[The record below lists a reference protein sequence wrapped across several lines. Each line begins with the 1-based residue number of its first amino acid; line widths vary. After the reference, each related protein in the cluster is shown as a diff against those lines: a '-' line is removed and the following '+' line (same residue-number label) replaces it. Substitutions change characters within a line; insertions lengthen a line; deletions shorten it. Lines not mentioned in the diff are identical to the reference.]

1 MNLSCWGKISSV
13 MRLPD
18 VTGRRKQK
26 WPQYLS
32 RNQLNSVMNT
42 FMAVP
47 DERSVS
53 PITMSASLVDTPSQ
67 PDSHPLPLPP
77 GQSPVQSSAQ
87 KAVQSSVQPP
97 VRSSAQTA
105 VQSAVQSPGLSPLHS
120 SRPLLD
126 PYEPLFAVEDDEDAK
141 ALEEIEGVIQLILD
155 LTPRKGSRPE
165 GQRKRQKSEGV
176 EVEQRQVNMSDLPLT
191 CLAVRSC

>member
-1 MNLSCWGKISSV
+1 MH
-13 MRLPD
+13 LPD
-18 VTGRRKQK
+18 VTGKRKQK
-26 WPQYLS
+26 RSQYLS
-32 RNQLNSVMNT
+32 RNQLNSVMNS

-47 DERSVS
+47 VERSVS
-53 PITMSASLVDTPSQ
+53 PITVSTSPVDKPSH
-67 PDSHPLPLPP
+67 PDSHPLPLQPP
-77 GQSPVQSSAQ
+77 QSPVQSSVQ
-87 KAVQSSVQPP
+87 K
-97 VRSSAQTA
+97 A

-155 LTPRKGSRPE
+155 LTPRKESRPE

-176 EVEQRQVNMSDLPLT
+176 EVEHRQVNMCDLPVT

>member
-1 MNLSCWGKISSV
+1 MH
-13 MRLPD
+13 LPD
-18 VTGRRKQK
+18 VTGKRKQK
-26 WPQYLS
+26 RSQYLS

-47 DERSVS
+47 EERPVS
-53 PITMSASLVDTPSQ
+53 PITMSTSPVGKASQ
-67 PDSHPLPLPP
+67 PDSHPLPLQPA
-77 GQSPVQSSAQ
+77 QSPVQQ
-87 KAVQSSVQPP
+87 
-97 VRSSAQTA
+97 A
-105 VQSAVQSPGLSPLHS
+105 VQSAVQSPGLSPLHN

-155 LTPRKGSRPE
+155 LTPRKESRPA

-176 EVEQRQVNMSDLPLT
+176 EVEYRQGNCHSP
-191 CLAVRSC
+191 SCQKLLSYSADIGKMHMFEVAEV

>member
-1 MNLSCWGKISSV
+1 

-53 PITMSASLVDTPSQ
+53 PITICTSPVDKSSQ
-67 PDSHPLPLPP
+67 PDSHPLPLQQA
-77 GQSPVQSSAQ
+77 QSPVQSSVQ
-87 KAVQSSVQPP
+87 KGVQPAVQSP
-97 VRSSAQTA
+97 VCLSAQKA

-155 LTPRKGSRPE
+155 LTPRKESRPA

-176 EVEQRQVNMSDLPLT
+176 EVEHRQVNICELPVNY
-191 CLAVRSC
+191 LAFRSC

>member
-1 MNLSCWGKISSV
+1 MHLPGVAGK
-13 MRLPD
+13 
-18 VTGRRKQK
+18 RKQK
-26 WPQYLS
+26 QLQYLS
-32 RNQLNSVMNT
+32 QNRLNSVMNT

-67 PDSHPLPLPP
+67 PDSHPLPLQTA
-77 GQSPVQSSAQ
+77 QSPVQSSAQ
-87 KAVQSSVQPP
+87 Q
-97 VRSSAQTA
+97 A

-176 EVEQRQVNMSDLPLT
+176 EVEQRRVNMSDLPLT